1 MKTGDATPFCQL
13 EAPHQTVIVKRDT
26 QSLSTAGPFVFI
38 RVHSWF
44 PPAWIRLR
52 QFVHAIEPAGLGR
65 PAGIHQL
72 NVPPASGKG
81 AVNSRPTAGP
91 DGVAALQLIVSAHN
105 GRNLDEH
112 IGPADSNRCDA
123 NFVI

>member
-1 MKTGDATPFCQL
+1 MVTLLSVRRTAPGATL
-13 EAPHQTVIVKRDT
+13 
-26 QSLSTAGPFVFI
+26 FVLI

-44 PPAWIRLR
+44 STARIRLR

-72 NVPPASGKG
+72 NVPPGSGKG

-112 IGPADSNRCDA
+112 IRPADSNRCDA
-123 NFVI
+123 NFVTGGGDPGLAQNQAR